1 MEQNL
6 WTSIKNNLTF
16 VLSAMVIAILL
27 VLIAYAVE
35 KMMKKK
41 QADRERVLATRKI
54 AMIGLFSA
62 IAAILQLLELQLP
75 FTPPFYKF
83 DLSDL
88 PALIGGFAFGPVS
101 GVMIELIKN
110 ILKMLLKPTSTAF
123 VGEFANFVV
132 GCSFVL
138 PSSIIY
144 LYKKSR
150 KAAMAAAITGTA
162 VMTVFGSVF
171 NAIYL
176 LPAFAVIF
184 HMPLET
190 IIAMGTEVNVHITDV
205 TSLVILAVAP
215 LNILKGA
222 VDSLITMFIYKKISP
237 ILKGNRKSY

>member
-1 MEQNL
+1 MEQSL
-6 WTSIKNNLTF
+6 WTNVKNHFVF
-16 VLSAMVIAILL
+16 VLSAFAIAILL
-27 VLIAYAVE
+27 VLAAYAVE
-35 KMMKKK
+35 KVVKKK
-41 QADRERVLATRKI
+41 RGDCERVLATRKI

-110 ILKMLLKPTSTAF
+110 ILKMFLKPTSTAF

-138 PSSIIY
+138 PSAILY
-144 LYKKSR
+144 LYKKTRRSAL
-150 KAAMAAAITGTA
+150 AACMTGTIIMA
-162 VMTVFGSVF
+162 VFGSAF
-171 NAIYL
+171 NAVYL
-176 LPAFAVIF
+176 LPTFAVIY
-184 HMPLET
+184 HMPLEN
-190 IIAMGTEVNVHITDV
+190 IVAMGTAVNGHITGV
-205 TSLVILAVAP
+205 VSLVILAVAP

-222 VDSLITMFIYKKISP
+222 ADSLITMLIYKKLSP
-237 ILKGNRKSY
+237 ILKGTRKL